1 MRLAFIVYSNYM
13 REQMNTSNTYL
24 SEIERGPSAGF
35 SQRILWVAAAAVL
48 SALSQPNEL
57 FLYGNWLAGLVCL
70 VPLYFALTNTKK
82 SGEASVLGA
91 VFGALHH
98 ALTSYWLFFYK
109 DFAFWTLGTTT
120 IAYAVVYGAAIMYG
134 WFMLQHSGSMKPIVF
149 ALAWAAFEY
158 AKSTGFLGYPWGL
171 LPYSFTAVPIMLQ
184 TADIWGVYGISAFLA
199 LSSAACAEMISSLQ
213 VRQRSRGNYRWVAVA
228 VGYGLVLLAYGAW
241 AVAHPWP
248 VRSTVRLLLAQQ
260 NTDPWISGENAAL
273 ESNIELARKAL
284 DLNRQSGGRKPDL
297 MVFSETS
304 LRRPFTEFRS
314 WFEKNPPTS
323 PLIPFLQQEDIP
335 LLTGL
340 PVVKDW
346 NTYEASNSV
355 GLISPTGVLLETY
368 AKMHPV
374 PFAEAIPFWEFK
386 WFRSFVQNVIGL
398 ESGWVMGDKPV
409 LFKLTLQN
417 RGSVCTDIH
426 VLPSVQFASP
436 ICFEDAFAG
445 LSRDFIIRGAD
456 LLINLTNDSWS
467 RTMSAQIQHYAVA
480 RFRAIESR
488 KTLVRSTNSGVTCVV
503 GADGKNIAELEQFK
517 ADSIIVDVPIYAVPM
532 TFYIR
537 FGDWFALLSASF
549 SALVFIW
556 GIRTEKLKKRIL

>member
-1 MRLAFIVYSNYM
+1 MPGTFIVYSDYM
-13 REQMNTSNTYL
+13 RDQMSISKIHY
-24 SEIERGPSAGF
+24 SEIKSMQAASFLLRM
-35 SQRILWVAAAAVL
+35 LWTATAAML
-48 SALSQPNEL
+48 SALAQPNEL

-70 VPLYFALTNTKK
+70 VPLYFALTNTKHAK
-82 SGEASVLGA
+82 EAFVLGA

-98 ALTSYWLFFYK
+98 SLTSYWLFFYK

-120 IAYAVVYGAAIMYG
+120 IAYAAVYGAAIMYG
-134 WFMLQHSGSMKPIVF
+134 WFMLKHSGNKKPIVF
-149 ALAWAAFEY
+149 AFAWAAFEY

-171 LPYSFTAVPIMLQ
+171 LPYSFTAVPLMLQ

-199 LSSAACAEMISSLQ
+199 FSSAACAEMIDSLFIKQ
-213 VRQRSRGNYRWVAVA
+213 QKIGSLKWGALA
-228 VGYGLVLLAYGAW
+228 LGYGIVLLAYGVW
-241 AVAHPWP
+241 TFAHPLP
-248 VRSTVRLLLAQQ
+248 VRSTIRLLLVQQ

-273 ESNIELARKAL
+273 ESNIELAQKAL
-284 DLNRQSGGRKPDL
+284 NLNKQRGGQKPDL

-304 LRRPFTEFRS
+304 LRRPFTEFRT
-314 WFEKNPPTS
+314 WFEKNPPAS
-323 PLIPFLQQEDIP
+323 PLIPFLKQEDIP

-346 NTYEASNSV
+346 NTFEASNSV
-355 GLISPTGVLLETY
+355 GLILPNGVLLETY

-386 WFRSFVQNVIGL
+386 WFRTFVQKVIGL

-409 LFKLTLQN
+409 LFTLTLQN

-426 VLPSVQFASP
+426 VLPSVRFASP

-445 LSRDFIIRGAD
+445 LVRNFFILGAD

-480 RFRAIESR
+480 RFRAIEGR
-488 KTLVRSTNSGVTCVV
+488 KALVRSTNSGVTCVV
-503 GADGKNIAELEQFK
+503 GADGRNISELEQFK
-517 ADSIIVDVPIYAVPM
+517 ADSIIVDVPIYTAPM
-532 TFYIR
+532 TFYTR

-549 SALVFIW
+549 SVLVFVW
-556 GIRTEKLKKRIL
+556 GIWIEKLKN